1 MEKKAGNNS
10 NQFEN
15 ELKKKFIR
23 FQPDENFVKKL
34 SDKLFEQSS
43 ITLENSKKYLYNF
56 FFILFGLFSGYFLI
70 RIIKSI
76 LKPKKQEVK
85 NNHSKISQPGT

>member
-1 MEKKAGNNS
+1 MEKTVGNNS

-15 ELKKKFIR
+15 ELKNKFIR

-34 SDKLFEQSS
+34 SDRLFNQSS

-56 FFILFGLFSGYFLI
+56 FFILFGLLSGYFLF

-76 LKPKKQEVK
+76 LHPQKQTNQ
-85 NNHSKISQPGT
+85 NNQSKISQP